1 MDADTIILCAG
12 PAHPGQLSGGGQQST
27 PMIPVNGK
35 PVIGWILDDLL
46 GKGTRAATVVLRAGD
61 EQLQHFVQWAYAG
74 RMQLT
79 LAPVNPGGT
88 ILHSLQAGL
97 MDRPG
102 NQALRIVLGDTLIR
116 DAFEDELDFVYTGEV
131 ADSRRW
137 CLVELDDRQ
146 RVSAYL
152 DKQEHTTT
160 TNSALAG
167 FYQLVDG
174 QLARDC
180 LAAALAAG
188 ARELSQML
196 VRYGRRRPIY
206 ARPAQEW
213 YDFGHIDNLVQARRR
228 LLQPRYFNTLTVNP
242 ILNTITK
249 VSENSDKLQNELD
262 WYLGIPDELKVLTP
276 RILSYRQ
283 ENGRLQIVQEY
294 YGYPSLAE
302 LYVYGDLHPDTW
314 SSILRHV
321 IRVHQEFCRHR
332 GVLEPAAISSMYA
345 AKTWERLEQLQSRDA
360 AWEALLSRPSLQ
372 YNGQTLQNVSV
383 LRAEIDARAQHLVET
398 ASIAVIHGDFCFS
411 NTLFDVNHQIIRLI
425 DPRGNFGVNGIYG
438 DSRYDIAKLRHSVA
452 GLYDYIVAGF
462 FHLEEDDN
470 GFRASVYAGET
481 ATLVAQAFDC
491 MLEEAGYDLDEIKF
505 IEGLLFLSMLPLH
518 QDSPRR
524 QRMMLLTGLSRLN
537 EVFECAS

>member
-1 MDADTIILCAG
+1 
-12 PAHPGQLSGGGQQST
+12 
-27 PMIPVNGK
+27 MIPVNGK

-46 GKGTRAATVVLRAGD
+46 RKGTRAATVVLRADD
-61 EQLQHFVQWAYAG
+61 EQMQHFVQWAYAG
-74 RMQLT
+74 RLELS
-79 LAPVNPGGT
+79 LALVNAGGT

-102 NQALRIVLGDTLIR
+102 DRPLRIVLGDTLIR
-116 DAFEDELDFVYTGEV
+116 DPFDDDRDFVYTGEV

-137 CLVELDDRQ
+137 CLVELNERRQ
-146 RVSAYL
+146 ITAYL

-160 TNSALAG
+160 TNTALAG
-167 FYQLVDG
+167 FYQLLDG
-174 QLARDC
+174 PWAREC

-188 ARELSQML
+188 GRELSQML
-196 VRYGRRRPIY
+196 ACYGRRRPIY
-206 ARPAQEW
+206 GRPAQEW

-276 RILSYRQ
+276 RILSYKK

-314 SSILRHV
+314 NSILRHV

-332 GVLEPAAISSMYA
+332 GMLEPAAISSMYA
-345 AKTWERLEQLQSRDA
+345 RKIWDRLELLQQQDA
-360 AWEALLSRPSLQ
+360 AWGALLSRPSIRF
-372 YNGQTLQNVSV
+372 NGQTLRNVAV
-383 LRAEIDARAQHLVET
+383 LRAEIDARAQRLVET
-398 ASIAVIHGDFCFS
+398 ASITVVHGDFCFS
-411 NTLFDVNHQIIRLI
+411 NALFDVNHQIIRLI
-425 DPRGNFGVNGIYG
+425 DPRGSFGVKGVYG
-438 DSRYDIAKLRHSVA
+438 DSRYDVAKVRHSVA
-452 GLYDYIVAGF
+452 GLYDYIIADL
-462 FHLEEDDN
+462 FHLEEVDG
-470 GFRASVYAGET
+470 GFFASVHAGET
-481 ATLVAQAFDC
+481 TALVAHAFDC
-491 MLEEAGYDLDEIKF
+491 MVEEAGYDLDEIRF
-505 IEGLLFLSMLPLH
+505 IEALLFLSMLPLH
-518 QDSPRR
+518 QDAPRR
-524 QRMMLLTGLSRLN
+524 QRMMYLTGLSRLN